1 MSGHPAGPP
10 MAECELPQMFGNK
23 MVQAP
28 DLVLVTGAEGVLGGA
43 LFYDLLR
50 AEFNIRCL
58 VRFEDESKIDRKPG
72 VEFFYCDPLKGD
84 IPEAAFEGVKYVV
97 NIASPLNTGSLPS
110 DDPEALERL
119 NNVLITRCRMKGISR
134 YISLSAVNV
143 AEAADRSDA
152 WPGICWHLEYSA
164 VNSGIPYTIF
174 RAGLLVGETN
184 QKTIAQ
190 ISASSVG
197 VRSIFGRKAEPLYVT
212 PIKLLT
218 EAVSRAL
225 KTEQAGN
232 KTYGVILEDPVARR
246 ELMKFQTGGK
256 TQGRS
261 FQWEA
266 DTQIQLSSSRHM
278 SEIHSVSEL
287 ELKPTDFAV
296 AVRAV

>member
-1 MSGHPAGPP
+1 MTGHPAGPP

-23 MVQAP
+23 LVQAP
-28 DLVLVTGAEGVLGGA
+28 DLVLVTGAEGVLGGG

-84 IPEAAFEGVKYVV
+84 IPETAFEGVKYVV
-97 NIASPLNTGSLPS
+97 NIASPLNTGSLPV

-119 NNVLITRCRMKGISR
+119 NNVLITRCKMKGISR

-143 AEAADRSDA
+143 AESTDRIDA

-174 RAGLLVGETN
+174 RAGLLVGDTN
-184 QKTIAQ
+184 QSTISQ
-190 ISASSVG
+190 IAASG
-197 VRSIFGRKAEPLYVT
+197 GMRSIFGRKPEPLYVT

-232 KTYGVILEDPVARR
+232 KTYGVVLEDPVARK
-246 ELMKFQTGGK
+246 ELSRFLSAAKGN
-256 TQGRS
+256 GRS
-261 FQWEA
+261 SQWEMG
-266 DTQIQLSSSRHM
+266 TQIQLSSSRHT
-278 SEIHSVSEL
+278 SQIHSVSEL
-287 ELKPTDFAV
+287 ELRPTDFATAAQV
-296 AVRAV
+296 V